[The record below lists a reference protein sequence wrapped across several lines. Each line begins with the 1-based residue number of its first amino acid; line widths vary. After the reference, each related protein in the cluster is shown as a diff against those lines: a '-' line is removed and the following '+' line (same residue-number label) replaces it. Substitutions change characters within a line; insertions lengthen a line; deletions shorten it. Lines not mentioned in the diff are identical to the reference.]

1 MINNGYECA
10 VAICIILAIY
20 GIICTYIKN
29 YYIYKTIDK
38 IEKLN
43 DNQIDLIRLGLNLN
57 VKKSNSK
64 KSTKNNK

>member
-10 VAICIILAIY
+10 AVICIILAIY
-20 GIICTYIKN
+20 GIICSYIKN
-29 YYIYKTIDK
+29 YYIYKAIDK

-57 VKKSNSK
+57 DKKSNSR